1 MRRFG
6 AAVFTAVVI
15 AFVSVTAL
23 AQAPGQAPQRKLIKI
38 TDNLYR
44 FQNNFH
50 FGVVYVT
57 PAGVIVGDTIDT
69 AAATWL
75 KDEIAR
81 QFNQPVKYV
90 FLSHDHD
97 DHASGAEVFAN
108 TGAVVISHAL
118 ARAKI
123 AANRPP
129 AAVPTVTFTDRLDIN
144 LGGKTVE
151 LHFVGKNH
159 SDNMIV
165 ARFPAERVVFAVDWI
180 PVKGLAFR
188 EMHDSYFPD
197 WNDGLKRVEAM
208 DFDTLTPGHGNVGTK
223 ADVAAFRGYL
233 EDLQAAVRKA
243 MSEGKSVD
251 QMKAEIK
258 LDKYKDWQQYG
269 QFLALNV
276 QGMHG
281 YLAK

>member
-1 MRRFG
+1 MRRILV
-6 AAVFTAVVI
+6 AAVAVFAFAGSAI
-15 AFVSVTAL
+15 AQQQPQQQPNRAL
-23 AQAPGQAPQRKLIKI
+23 VKVA
-38 TDNLYR
+38 DNLYR

-90 FLSHDHD
+90 FLSHDHN
-97 DHASGAEVFAN
+97 DHTSGAEVFAN
-108 TGAVVISHAL
+108 MGVPVISHAA

-129 AAVPTVTFTDRLDIN
+129 SAVPTVTFTDRLDIN

-159 SDNMIV
+159 SDNSIV
-165 ARFPAERVVFAVDWI
+165 ARFPAERALFAVDWI

-188 EMHDSYFPD
+188 EMGDSHFPD

-208 DFDTLTPGHGNVGTK
+208 DFDILMPGHGNVGTK

-243 MSEGKSVD
+243 KSEGKTVD
-251 QMKAEIK
+251 QAKAEIT
-258 LDKYKDWQQYG
+258 LEKYKDWAQYQ
-269 QFLALNV
+269 QFLPLNV
-276 QGMHG
+276 QGMYG
-281 YLAK
+281 YVR

>member
-1 MRRFG
+1 MRRYL
-6 AAVFTAVVI
+6 A
-15 AFVSVTAL
+15 TAL
-23 AQAPGQAPQRKLIKI
+23 AAVVFAFTGSAFGQQQPQQTPKRDLIKI

-75 KDEIAR
+75 KDEIAKR
-81 QFNQPVKYV
+81 FNQPVKYV

-97 DHASGAEVFAN
+97 DHTSGAEVFAN
-108 TGAVVISHAL
+108 AGVPVISHAA

-129 AAVPTVTFTDRLDIN
+129 AAVPTITFADRLDIN

-151 LHFVGKNH
+151 LHYVGKNH
-159 SDNMIV
+159 SDNTIV
-165 ARFPAERVVFAVDWI
+165 ARFPAERALFAVDWI
-180 PVKGLAFR
+180 PVKALAFR
-188 EMHDSYFPD
+188 EMRDSHFPD
-197 WNDGLKRVEAM
+197 WNEGLKRVEAM
-208 DFDTLTPGHGNVGTK
+208 DFDILTPGHGNVGTK

-243 MSEGKSVD
+243 KSEGKTVD
-251 QMKAEIK
+251 QAKAEIK
-258 LDKYKDWQQYG
+258 LDKYKDWGQYE
-269 QFLALNV
+269 QFLPLNV
-276 QGMHG
+276 QGMYG
-281 YLAK
+281 YIN

>member
-1 MRRFG
+1 MRRVL
-6 AAVFTAVVI
+6 AALTAVAV
-15 AFVSVTAL
+15 VSLAGTAL
-23 AQAPGQAPQRKLIKI
+23 AQAPQGAPPQRALVKI
-38 TDNLYR
+38 ADNLYR

-57 PAGVIVGDTIDT
+57 PGGVIVGDTIDT

-75 KDEIAR
+75 KDEIKR

-97 DHASGAEVFAN
+97 DHASGAEVFAAD
-108 TGAVVISHAL
+108 GVPVISHAA

-123 AANRPP
+123 AANRPA

-151 LHFVGKNH
+151 LHYVGRNH

-165 ARFPAERVVFAVDWI
+165 ARFPAERVLFAVDWI

-197 WNDGLKRVEAM
+197 WNEGLKRVEAM
-208 DFDTLTPGHGNVGTK
+208 DFEILTPGHGPVGGK
-223 ADVAAFRGYL
+223 ADVVAFRGYL
-233 EDLQAAVRKA
+233 EDLQAAVRKGIGD
-243 MSEGKSVD
+243 GKSVD
-251 QMKAEIK
+251 QLKSEIQ
-258 LDKYKDWQQYG
+258 LEKYKDWAQYQ
-269 QFLALNV
+269 QFLPLNV

-281 YLAK
+281 YLSK